1 MLLTISIHSLARGRT
16 RSGISGRKLVDISIH
31 SLARGR
37 TLFAIV
43 IHSEQLP
50 FQSTPS
56 QEGELSCDGGCIWLN
71 RISIH
76 SLARG
81 RTAVRISDGEK
92 VEDFNPLPRKRENLT
107 RYAQTLHTRAN
118 FNPLPRKREN
128 CPLAR
133 NKFVESD
140 FNPLPR
146 KRENEVRLYKG
157 N

>member
-1 MLLTISIHSLARGRT
+1 MTAVAFGSTVFQSTPSQEGEPATILKILNYKGISIHSLARGRT
-16 RSGISGRKLVDISIH
+16 AEFISKYFSKG
-31 SLARGR
+31 
-37 TLFAIV
+37 
-43 IHSEQLP
+43 
-50 FQSTPS
+50 
-56 QEGELSCDGGCIWLN
+56 
-71 RISIH
+71 ISIH

-92 VEDFNPLPRKRENLT
+92 VED
-107 RYAQTLHTRAN
+107 

>member
-1 MLLTISIHSLARGRT
+1 MTAVAFGSTVFQSTPSQEGEPATILKILNYKGISIHSLARGRT
-16 RSGISGRKLVDISIH
+16 AEFISKYFSKG
-31 SLARGR
+31 
-37 TLFAIV
+37 
-43 IHSEQLP
+43 
-50 FQSTPS
+50 
-56 QEGELSCDGGCIWLN
+56 
-71 RISIH
+71 ISIH